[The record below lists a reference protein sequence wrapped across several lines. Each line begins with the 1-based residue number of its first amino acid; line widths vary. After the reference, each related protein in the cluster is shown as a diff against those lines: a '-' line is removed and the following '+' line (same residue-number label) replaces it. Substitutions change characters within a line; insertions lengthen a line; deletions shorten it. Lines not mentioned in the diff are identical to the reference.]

1 MINPSA
7 LEKQTAIA
15 FESVI
20 IESDRNSLR
29 VEIANSVVDL
39 DIFEHLDKPY
49 VTGLISFLD
58 TQDIVGGL
66 DISGAETIDI
76 KVRVNSQIAVSVQKR
91 FYITKIVT
99 MGKGATI
106 GNVIVLHLIE
116 DVAYKSN
123 LLNVNKPYTGSPTE
137 IINKISKSYLGK
149 EILTSTKD
157 SQDIKVIVPNL
168 TPLNAMAWIKNRA
181 TTAKGYPFYLFSSFG
196 RNELLFTDL
205 KTMMERTPS
214 NAGQPYTYTESTI
227 PSDNDNYSDTPRR
240 RTILHFDYT
249 NTENLFELIGRG
261 IVGARHNYIDITKN
275 EVKSIDFDM
284 SRDVIKTFQQEGD
297 VTRSPLFSAEYKL
310 DNKSFSSIQS
320 RVISQIGGI
329 DAFEGHKSLSES
341 DTKGMYKLNSISR
354 AMYGLLMKQP
364 IKIRV
369 NGIDFLQNEGN
380 NTIGNKLDIKFLRN
394 VVDQGASD
402 NRLDSK
408 KSGHFLLITAKHAFR
423 REGYDIS
430 FTGVKL
436 SNGEV

>member
-1 MINPSA
+1 
-7 LEKQTAIA
+7 
-15 FESVI
+15 
-20 IESDRNSLR
+20 
-29 VEIANSVVDL
+29 
-39 DIFEHLDKPY
+39 
-49 VTGLISFLD
+49 
-58 TQDIVGGL
+58 
-66 DISGAETIDI
+66 
-76 KVRVNSQIAVSVQKR
+76 
-91 FYITKIVT
+91 
-99 MGKGATI
+99 
-106 GNVIVLHLIE
+106 
-116 DVAYKSN
+116 
-123 LLNVNKPYTGSPTE
+123 
-137 IINKISKSYLGK
+137 
-149 EILTSTKD
+149 
-157 SQDIKVIVPNL
+157 
-168 TPLNAMAWIKNRA
+168 
-181 TTAKGYPFYLFSSFG
+181 
-196 RNELLFTDL
+196 
-205 KTMMERTPS
+205 MMERTPS

-369 NGIDFLQNEGN
+369 NGVDFLQNEGN